1 VAFSLQIPLSS
12 RPQTLHMTLK
22 IEKVSDGERTV
33 IRLSGRL
40 QSEHL
45 DELKTQMDGDQSRIA
60 LDLDGVTLVDVEVV
74 RFLRACEDGGV
85 ELLHC
90 SPYIREWTMREKVR
104 AG

>member
-1 VAFSLQIPLSS
+1 
-12 RPQTLHMTLK
+12 MTLK
-22 IEKVSDGERTV
+22 IEKVSDRERTV

-45 DELKTQMDGDQSRIA
+45 EELKTQMDCDQSRIA

-85 ELLHC
+85 ALLHC
-90 SPYIREWTMREKVR
+90 WPYIREWIIREKNR
-104 AG
+104 EG